1 MENKL
6 SLRYILDRIL
16 FDLVINK
23 KDDINNINNEIIVV
37 ISPYKDIKKYLSFKL
52 NEGSEEPLVKTIS
65 KIFNYTFYIY
75 DDFYIN
81 KEYDEYKHMRILLP
95 HGYGYFR
102 VDYYNYKK
110 VI

>member
-1 MENKL
+1 MNVMTYSQIKNRHFKNIKIYKDGIMENKL

-52 NEGSEEPLVKTIS
+52 NEG
-65 KIFNYTFYIY
+65 
-75 DDFYIN
+75 
-81 KEYDEYKHMRILLP
+81 
-95 HGYGYFR
+95 
-102 VDYYNYKK
+102 
-110 VI
+110 